1 MSEIGFND
9 ADVIPPIQPGFSSPA
24 PTTPTRFPGGS
35 DLVNV
40 DPEILEAWLAANF
53 TPEERAAW
61 EAAFAEQIANLEAEA
76 DVIRAEQL
84 LRAEALESG
93 ADVDGDG
100 VVSDA
105 ELATYE
111 ADVARGGPVL
121 SSAEAGALLKEVNYK
136 RQKDDP
142 DDAFEGK
149 SKQEILDYIDPKHIS
164 LEELQKIADEE
175 GYTLSD
181 KDIRDLTGALPQID
195 DDEPFYDG
203 NGDFVGMKQIERQQT
218 QYEFLAPQQG
228 KFDQE
233 ATTLGELKRI
243 AEDEGV
249 DLSGLTD
256 DEIEAQYEGMLG
268 NVTEKANYEALDK
281 LGTNVQ
287 DVQDA
292 IGFYLIPHDGIPHGA
307 MWHHL
312 NLIQSNQEGVQL
324 SLQ

>member
-1 MSEIGFND
+1 MPKRD
-9 ADVIPPIQPGFSSPA
+9 TDVIPPIQPGFSSPA

-105 ELATYE
+105 ELAAYE

-149 SKQEILDYIDPKHIS
+149 SKQEILD
-164 LEELQKIADEE
+164 
-175 GYTLSD
+175 
-181 KDIRDLTGALPQID
+181 
-195 DDEPFYDG
+195 
-203 NGDFVGMKQIERQQT
+203 
-218 QYEFLAPQQG
+218 
-228 KFDQE
+228 
-233 ATTLGELKRI
+233 
-243 AEDEGV
+243 
-249 DLSGLTD
+249 
-256 DEIEAQYEGMLG
+256 
-268 NVTEKANYEALDK
+268 
-281 LGTNVQ
+281 
-287 DVQDA
+287 
-292 IGFYLIPHDGIPHGA
+292 
-307 MWHHL
+307 
-312 NLIQSNQEGVQL
+312 
-324 SLQ
+324 